1 MPVFKN
7 QKVKV
12 RENIYNV
19 YGHWSRSVK
28 TADGMKLIVYN
39 VAGKETTQLFDLKK
53 DPLETLNLAENSAS
67 QLTILNMR
75 KICRQEMIA
84 AHDDLDINQANW
96 GRKPN
101 QKDSGKK

>member
-1 MPVFKN
+1 MPIIKD

-53 DPLETLNLAENSAS
+53 DPMETVNLSEKSNYQS
-67 QLTILNMR
+67 TILNM
-75 KICRQEMIA
+75 KNICRQEMIA
-84 AHDDLDINQANW
+84 AHDDLDINLTNW
-96 GRKPN
+96 GRNPN
-101 QKDSGKK
+101 QKVRGK